1 MAYTCLQT
9 TLQMKNSSSLTLAF
23 LFLLVAFTMSC
34 GDGAK
39 TEDNGISTD
48 EAVIAA
54 GQVTFDQSCTVCHN
68 FQQSGIGPQLG
79 GITKA
84 VSAEWIKSFIKN
96 PQGMIDAGDE
106 RAVSLFKQYNTYM
119 PAYSYLSDE
128 QIDQVIAYM
137 NTKEAPKFSGAV
149 TGEAL
154 ENPIP
159 DTIQTS
165 DIMVEIKE
173 ITPFPATGEAPLI
186 NRVTKMDQIPGTNR
200 SFVVELRG
208 KLYELVDGK
217 PTVYIDMEALQPKF
231 INTPGHGTGF
241 GSFAFHPE
249 FTSNGL
255 LYTTHTEPAG
265 SAPADFA
272 YNDSIRVKLQW
283 ILTEWTTDPAA
294 KAPFTSTKHRELF
307 RINMVTQ
314 IHGMQDIRFNPT
326 AKKGDSD
333 YGLLYIGLGDGGA
346 SENGYPFLIDNLETA
361 WGSIFRIDPAGSNS
375 KNGQY
380 GIPASNPFVN
390 ESNPNTVKEIYA
402 KGFRNPHRLTWL
414 KSGEMLAANIGHH
427 MIEALYIILP
437 GHNYGW
443 PYREGSFIINPYDDM
458 NKVYAKQMDPND
470 PITYPVAEYDHDEG
484 NAILGGYEYT
494 GSDVPELKGKYVFG
508 DIVQG
513 WLAYV
518 NISDLKLGQ
527 VATIKKWQVSMN
539 GKPISF
545 KEMNG
550 GNKVD
555 LRLGADADGE
565 LYIFTK
571 SNGKAY
577 KVTGSK
583 PM

>member
-1 MAYTCLQT
+1 MKT
-9 TLQMKNSSSLTLAF
+9 TSLLS
-23 LFLLVAFTMSC
+23 LSYLLLILLIVSSC
-34 GDGAK
+34 GGETKKDN
-39 TEDNGISTD
+39 NGISTD
-48 EAVIAA
+48 EAAIAA
-54 GQVTFDQSCTVCHN
+54 GQATFEQTCGTCHN
-68 FQQSGIGPQLG
+68 FMQAGIGPQLG
-79 GITKA
+79 GLTKE
-84 VSAEWIKSFIKN
+84 VSADWIKKFIKN

-106 RAVSLFKQYNTYM
+106 RAVTLFKQYNSYM
-119 PAYSYLSDE
+119 PAFSYLSDE
-128 QIDQVIAYM
+128 QIDQVIAYI
-137 NTKEAPKFSGAV
+137 NTKDGPAFSGTNA
-149 TGEAL
+149 GEAL
-154 ENPIP
+154 QNPIP

-165 DIMVEIKE
+165 DITVEIKE
-173 ITPFPATGEAPLI
+173 ITSLPPSGKAPLI
-186 NRVTKMDQIPGTNR
+186 NRETKMDQIPGTDR
-200 SFVVELRG
+200 SFVVDLRG
-208 KLYELVDGK
+208 KLYELVNGE
-217 PTVYIDMEALQPKF
+217 PRVYMDMEALQPKF

-272 YNDSIRVKLQW
+272 YADSIRVKLQW
-283 ILTEWTTDPAA
+283 VLTEWTTDPAA
-294 KAPFTSTKHRELF
+294 KAPFKASKSKELF

-326 AKKGDSD
+326 VKRGDAD

-361 WGSIFRIDPAGSNS
+361 WGSIFRIDPAGNNS

-390 ESNPNTVKEIYA
+390 ESDPNTVKEIYA

-414 KSGEMLAANIGHH
+414 QSGEMLASNIGHH

-458 NKVYAKQMDPND
+458 NKVYARQMDPND

-508 DIVQG
+508 DIVHG

-518 NISDLKLGQ
+518 NVSDLKLGQ
-527 VATIKKWQVSMN
+527 VATIKKLQVSMN
-539 GKPISF
+539 GQPVSF
-545 KEMNG
+545 KEMNDG
-550 GNKVD
+550 QKVD
-555 LRLGADADGE
+555 LRLGTDAAGE

-577 KVTGSK
+577 KVVSSK